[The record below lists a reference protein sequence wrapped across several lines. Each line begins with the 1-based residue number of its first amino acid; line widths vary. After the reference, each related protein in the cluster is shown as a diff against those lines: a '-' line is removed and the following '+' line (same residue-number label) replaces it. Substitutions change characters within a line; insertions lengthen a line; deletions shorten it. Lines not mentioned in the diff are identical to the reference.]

1 MSKSLGNVLAPQEV
15 MKQYGADIL
24 RLWVAIGCD
33 YSEDQRIGNEAL
45 KFVADHYR
53 RLRNTYRYLLG
64 ALDGWSE
71 AERLAPAEMPEL
83 ERWILH
89 RLAELDRQVRM
100 AADNYD
106 LHNVY
111 MELHNFCA
119 VDLSAFYFDIRK
131 DALYCDAARSLR
143 RRAVRTVLH
152 ELFTCLSV
160 WLAPVLCFTSEEAWQ
175 NRPWKEGE
183 ESIHLRLFPEIPA
196 AWRDAALAQRW
207 AGLRDL
213 RRVVTGALEIER
225 AEKRI
230 GSSLQAHPTIYLTA
244 ELKQLCDGLDLAEIS
259 ITSLATLIV
268 GAPPAGAFTL
278 PDVPDVGVTVG
289 LAEGEKCER
298 CWRQVPDRGVD
309 PHHPLLCGRCADAVS
324 AGTAA

>member
-1 MSKSLGNVLAPQEV
+1 

-64 ALDGWSE
+64 ALDSWSE
-71 AERLAPAEMPEL
+71 AERLEPAQMPEL

-89 RLAELDRQVRM
+89 RLAELDQQVRA
-100 AADNYD
+100 AADEFD
-106 LHNVY
+106 LHNIY

-131 DALYCDAARSLR
+131 DALYCDAPRSSR

-152 ELFTCLSV
+152 ELFSCLTA
-160 WLAPVLCFTSEEAWQ
+160 WLAPVLCFTAEEAWQ
-175 NRPWKEGE
+175 QRSWKNAAKPDE
-183 ESIHLRLFPEIPA
+183 ESIHLRLFPKVPA
-196 AWRDAALAQRW
+196 NWRDGALAERW
-207 AGLRDL
+207 ARLRDL

-230 GSSLQAHPTIYLTA
+230 GSSLQAHPTIYVTD
-244 ELKQLCDGLDLAEIS
+244 ELKQLCESLDLAEIS
-259 ITSLATLIV
+259 TTSLATLV
-268 GAPPAGAFTL
+268 VAPPPAGAFTL
-278 PDVPDVGVTVG
+278 PDVPDIGVMVG

-298 CWRQVPDRGVD
+298 CWRQVLDRGHD
-309 PHHPLLCGRCADAVS
+309 PHHPTLCGRCAEAVS

>member
-1 MSKSLGNVLAPQEV
+1 
-15 MKQYGADIL
+15 
-24 RLWVAIGCD
+24 
-33 YSEDQRIGNEAL
+33 
-45 KFVADHYR
+45 
-53 RLRNTYRYLLG
+53 
-64 ALDGWSE
+64 
-71 AERLAPAEMPEL
+71 MPEL

-131 DALYCDAARSLR
+131 DALYCDSPESLR

-152 ELFTCLSV
+152 ELFARLTV
-160 WLAPVLCFTSEEAWQ
+160 WLAPVLCFTAEEAWQ
-175 NRPWKEGE
+175 HRPWKDAGAQAGE
-183 ESIHLRLFPEIPA
+183 ESVHLRLFPAVPEG
-196 AWRDAALAQRW
+196 WSDDALAERW
-207 AGLRDL
+207 AKLRDL

-230 GSSLQAHPTIYLTA
+230 GASLQAHPTIYLTA
-244 ELKQLCDGLDLAEIS
+244 EMKRLCEGLDLAEIT
-259 ITSLATLIV
+259 ITSSATLTV
-268 GAPPAGAFTL
+268 GPPPAGAFTL
-278 PDVPDVGVTVG
+278 PDVPDVGVTVA

-298 CWRQVPDRGVD
+298 CWRQVPDRGQD
-309 PHHPLLCGRCADAVS
+309 PHHPTLCGRCAEAV
-324 AGTAA
+324 AAVGKGA